1 MVIAMIPMG
10 VMQMI
15 ANQIVYMV
23 AVRYGLM
30 AAARAVPVVRVMA
43 AALMVGGTPIRIG
56 VAYCKHV
63 LIDVI
68 AVHVVEVAVM
78 QIVNMSL
85 MTHGDVAAI
94 GPVLVRVIGGVL
106 QRAVSHGANSLMDF
120 RVRNPVNAVAQ
131 RTGRKDCRPATYLLD
146 PRSRYYRMQARSP
159 CGLALHCV
167 RRWPEYSI
175 HERVAGMHHR

>member
-1 MVIAMIPMG
+1 MVIAMIPVG

-15 ANQIVYMV
+15 SNQIVDMV

-30 AAARAVPVVRVMA
+30 ATARAVLVVRVMA
-43 AALMVGGTPIRIG
+43 AALMVRGTPIRIG

-94 GPVLVRVIGGVL
+94 GSVLMRVIGRVL
-106 QRAVSHGANSLMDF
+106 QRAVSHGANSLMDS
-120 RVRNPVNAVAQ
+120 RVRNPVDAVAQ
-131 RTGRKDCRPATYLLD
+131 RTERKI
-146 PRSRYYRMQARSP
+146 SRRQPTCCILEAGTTVCKQRAP
-159 CGLALHCV
+159 CGLLPLH
-167 RRWPEYSI
+167 
-175 HERVAGMHHR
+175 AFADGHREEHC

>member
-85 MTHGDVAAI
+85 MTHGEVAAI

-131 RTGRKDCRPATYLLD
+131 REGREGLSAGNLLIG
-146 PRSRYYRMQARSP
+146 S
-159 CGLALHCV
+159 
-167 RRWPEYSI
+167 
-175 HERVAGMHHR
+175 